1 MVTGA
6 LGGPHVL
13 SLAYLILNIDPI
25 LFRLGPLAV
34 HWYGLAYVVAIVI
47 GGIVLLR
54 WTRREGIHDDQM
66 WSLSVWAAIAGL
78 AGGRLYFVVQQ
89 PDLVDHYLLQP
100 RNIIAVWDG
109 GMAFFGAIFLGTA
122 TLFALAPRYGLSHF
136 IVLDGGVLF
145 AAVGQIFG
153 RFGNIVNGDILG
165 LAASNGPV
173 ALPSNVCAQA
183 PCVAYVPD
191 PHILPWAFVYTNPA
205 SFAPPNVAFQPA
217 PVYEILM
224 NLAMLAILWPL
235 RYKLPRL
242 KAGFFFVLY
251 LALYA
256 VSQFVVFFWRGS
268 EPYTPFLGIDGL
280 KQAQWTA
287 IIVLLTCVPLFLL
300 IRRFSAAWPY
310 SDKDPV
316 PWPQGAAAVAARP
329 TALATAALGATDVGA
344 TDVGATDVGATERGT
359 VSLAA
364 GQRGAATAIAEPA
377 TATATPAV
385 ELPPWQPYRA
395 RRGELRN
402 QFDTRLKSGQHSQPH
417 PTSAP

>member
-6 LGGPHVL
+6 LGSLHVL

-25 LFRLGPLAV
+25 LIRLGALAI
-34 HWYGLAYVVAIVI
+34 HWYGLAYVVAIFI

-54 WTRREGIHDDQM
+54 WTRRQGIHDDQT
-66 WSLSVWAAIAGL
+66 WSLFIWGAIAGL

-122 TLFALAPRYGLSHF
+122 TLFALAPRYGLSRF

-165 LAASNGPV
+165 YAASNGPV
-173 ALPSNVCAQA
+173 ALPAHVCTQS
-183 PCVAYVPD
+183 PCIAYVSD

-205 SFAPPNVAFQPA
+205 TFAPPNVAFQPA

-224 NLAMLAILWPL
+224 NVVMLAILWPL

-242 KAGFFFVLY
+242 KAGLFFLLY
-251 LALYA
+251 LALYGI
-256 VSQFVVFFWRGS
+256 SQFVVFFWRGS

-287 IIVLLTCVPLFLL
+287 IVVLLICVPLYFL
-300 IRRFSAAWPY
+300 IQRFSAAWTY
-310 SDKDPV
+310 SDKGPV
-316 PWPQGAAAVAARP
+316 PWPQGSRAAVPVVAGVAAPVAAGAVGAASRGAGSRPAERRTGATTTAMAGTSARSTPSSAAA
-329 TALATAALGATDVGA
+329 
-344 TDVGATDVGATERGT
+344 
-359 VSLAA
+359 
-364 GQRGAATAIAEPA
+364 AEV
-377 TATATPAV
+377 PAV

-402 QFDTRLKSGQHSQPH
+402 HFDAHLARVKPGQRQ
-417 PTSAP
+417 TSAP